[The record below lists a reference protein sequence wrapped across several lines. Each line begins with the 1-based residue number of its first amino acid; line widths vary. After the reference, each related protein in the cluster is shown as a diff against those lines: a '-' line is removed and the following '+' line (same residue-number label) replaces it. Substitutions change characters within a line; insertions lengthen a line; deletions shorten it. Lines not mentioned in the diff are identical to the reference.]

1 MMKKSIFAVAVAS
14 ALTFGAAQ
22 AETII
27 YGSIRYDYENVKY
40 GDADRVSN
48 LSDAGS
54 RFGIKGSEDLGNNN
68 AAIFNLEWGFNG
80 MSNDIPEK
88 NAQAA
93 YIRKAVLGLTGNWGT
108 FVAGRLDNP
117 FYQTLVD
124 DSVVDG
130 FNGSNVIT
138 AATQRAMYSNITRS
152 SAKWGGGKA
161 SGLARVGKAAAY
173 VTPDFSGFSAS
184 LALIVDGDWKE
195 SKDVDMWTLN
205 AQYTHDFGAN
215 GELLLKAGYI
225 DGKAAVVDKQGVNVT
240 GNNNEK
246 SKMWGLF
253 AGYSQDAFAVTAA
266 YAQGDHKNPGNDKD
280 KAKGWD
286 LGASFSFGPNY
297 FSTIRAAYGQNEL
310 KTGDDK
316 DKVKSW
322 AIGFEQKLSTR
333 TRAWVEYGQTEE
345 KFSTRA
351 DNDKVKDKVLSI
363 GMRHDF

>member
-22 AETII
+22 AETVI

-80 MSNDIPEK
+80 MSNDVDEK
-88 NAQAA
+88 NAQSA

-138 AATQRAMYSNITRS
+138 AATQRAMATNILRLSANANIDSN
-152 SAKWGGGKA
+152 AKN

-173 VTPDFSGFSAS
+173 VTPEFSGFSAS
-184 LALIVDGDWKE
+184 AAVIMDESWTE
-195 SKDVDMWTLN
+195 SKSVDLWTLN
-205 AQYTHDFGAN
+205 ATYNYDLGAN
-215 GELLLKAGYI
+215 GNILAKAGYI
-225 DGKAAVVDKQGVNVT
+225 DGKASVKND
-240 GNNNEK
+240 ER

-253 AGYSQDAFAVTAA
+253 LGYSQDAFSVTAA
-266 YAQGDHKNPGNDKD
+266 YTQGDHKNPGTHKD

-297 FSTIRAAYGQNEL
+297 FSTVRATYGENEL
-310 KTGDDK
+310 KTGDTK
-316 DKVKSW
+316 DKVKAW
-322 AIGFEQKLSTR
+322 AVGFEQKLSTR

-345 KFSTRA
+345 KYSVP
-351 DNDKVKDKVLSI
+351 NLSDKSKDKVLSI